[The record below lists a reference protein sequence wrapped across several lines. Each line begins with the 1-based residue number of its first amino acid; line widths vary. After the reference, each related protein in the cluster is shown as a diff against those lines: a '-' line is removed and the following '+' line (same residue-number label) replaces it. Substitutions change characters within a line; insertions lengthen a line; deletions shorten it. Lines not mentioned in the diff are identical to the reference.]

1 MTKLQINA
9 GQDHIAKYVS
19 ANPIITGIT
28 ELIWN
33 SLDANATTINIVTS
47 DNGLNGF
54 EYIDIIDD
62 GHGCTYMQEML
73 FNILEILI
81 KEIEIKQK
89 TTKEV
94 YMVVR
99 VEDDIKL

>member
-33 SLDANATTINIVTS
+33 SLDANATTINIVTR

-62 GHGCTYMQEML
+62 GHGCTYMQAKNA
-73 FNILEILI
+73 FQYIGNSYKRNRDKTKDKK
-81 KEIEIKQK
+81 KES
-89 TTKEV
+89 
-94 YMVVR
+94 
-99 VEDDIKL
+99 